1 MAIEFPLK
9 IEPENAVKPLYGTAG
24 GGVGTVGGGEGGG
37 GGALR
42 PRNKEEEA
50 GGSEGRGR
58 KRGEGGRYPG
68 GFPWQQFRDSA
79 KKRAKKE
86 E

>member
-9 IEPENAVKPLYGTAG
+9 IEPENAVKPLSGTAG
-24 GGVGTVGGGEGGG
+24 GGVGTVGGG

-58 KRGEGGRYPG
+58 KRGEGAKYPG